1 MRPLTPDDPT
11 HLGGYRLTAHLG
23 SGALGPVFA
32 GVREDGGAAAVR
44 AVRAEDAA
52 DPAFHSLLDREA
64 EIVARIRNRFVVPL
78 LGHDLAAAHPWT
90 ASAYVSGPSLLDL
103 VHRTGPLP
111 ASALAHIARGLAE
124 ALDHVHAAGT
134 IHLGL
139 TPAHVLVDAAGP
151 RLVDAGIRR
160 AADGARIT
168 SPGDSVYWAPEH
180 LPGDRSAPTD
190 DLYSLGAVLA
200 FAATGRAPSGNGPAA
215 LVDAL
220 RAGSAGAASPLPDAL
235 TACLDVRP
243 EHRPSAAELLR
254 ALGGP
259 LPDDPEPWLPSRA
272 RALVARFEEDSA
284 TALRTARPGPGT
296 GQDPAAGAATDAREP
311 AAPQPR
317 LEGRPADRPGAVPA
331 SPRREHPGTGSGP
344 ATGSGSGFRSP
355 AATRAPRAARR
366 RRVAVRIAA
375 AAGAAVLFVTT
386 GLAVTA
392 TLSSED
398 VQPAD
403 VQAPDCSSPVGIDPA
418 LAPTEEPRTR
428 FSPDVPFR
436 LSFSPN
442 GSVLAVSQVGGVDLW
457 DWDRSSPL
465 AAIPTDGS
473 VVPPSPVSFSP
484 NGCVLVHGGPDGAAV
499 TDLPTG
505 EATRVGGGSA
515 VHSVAFSPDGGTL
528 AVGVEGDPDNRL
540 LHLLD
545 PATGET
551 VSALAGS
558 ARLGALRYSAD
569 GGTLV
574 GSEDNAGFAVW
585 RLDRPGDVSLIGDGS
600 GSEAFAVLP
609 DGSGILLVQ
618 SDRVVLVDPGTGE
631 VEREFVPPPGDGV
644 LVDVAY
650 SRSTGRVL
658 AARLDAAM
666 GAESVVAWDVRTA
679 ERVRLAEDPPA
690 VYPMV
695 LSPSGNHLA
704 GLRAGSHDIAVYDM
718 DFSLVGVLAQ

>member
-1 MRPLTPDDPT
+1 MRPLSPDDPT

-32 GVREDGGAAAVR
+32 GVREDGGTAAVR

-64 EIVARIRNRFVVPL
+64 ELIARIRNRFVVPL
-78 LGHDLAAAHPWT
+78 LGHDLTAAHPWT
-90 ASAYVSGPSLLDL
+90 ATAYVSGPSLLDL
-103 VHRTGPLP
+103 VRRTGPLP
-111 ASALAHIARGLAE
+111 ATVLTHIARGLAE
-124 ALDHVHAAGT
+124 ALEHVHAAGT

-151 RLVDAGIRR
+151 RLVDVGVRR

-168 SPGDSVYWAPEH
+168 SPGDSVYWSPEH
-180 LPGDRSAPTD
+180 LPGDRAAPAD

-220 RAGSAGAASPLPDAL
+220 RQGAIGTASSLPGAL
-235 TACLDVRP
+235 AACLDVRP
-243 EHRPSAAELLR
+243 EHRPSAAELVR

-259 LPDDPEPWLPSRA
+259 LPEVPGPWLPSSA
-272 RALVARFEEDSA
+272 RALVTRFEEAST
-284 TALRTARPGPGT
+284 TALRPARPGQPGPGSAAEPPVGPFGAPSPPPESGTLPQGGT
-296 GQDPAAGAATDAREP
+296 GSEPSEPRE
-311 AAPQPR
+311 
-317 LEGRPADRPGAVPA
+317 RPGAA
-331 SPRREHPGTGSGP
+331 P
-344 ATGSGSGFRSP
+344 ATGSAARS
-355 AATRAPRAARR
+355 ATRPPTSAKASGAARR
-366 RRVAVRIAA
+366 RRTAVRIAA
-375 AAGAAVLFVTT
+375 AAGAAALFLTT

-392 TLSSED
+392 TLSSSSDD
-398 VQPAD
+398 VLPAD
-403 VQAPDCSSPVGIDPA
+403 LQAPDCSSPNGIDPA
-418 LAPTEEPRTR
+418 LVPAEEPRTR

-436 LSFSPN
+436 LSFSPD

-457 DWDRSSPL
+457 DWNSSSPL
-465 AAIPTDGS
+465 AAIPADG
-473 VVPPSPVSFSP
+473 VVPPGPVAFSP

-499 TDLPTG
+499 TELPTG
-505 EATRVGGGSA
+505 EGTRVGGGGT

-528 AVGVEGDPDNRL
+528 AVGVEGDPNNRL

-545 PATGET
+545 PDTGET
-551 VSALAGS
+551 VSELAGS

-585 RLDRPGDVSLIGDGS
+585 RLDRPGDVSLIGDGN

-609 DGSGILLVQ
+609 DGSGVLLVQ
-618 SDRVVLVDPGTGE
+618 SDRVVLVDPETGD
-631 VEREFVPPPGDGV
+631 VEREFVPPSGDGV

-679 ERVRLAEDPPA
+679 ERLRLAGEPPS
-690 VYPMV
+690 VFPMT

-718 DFSLVGVLAQ
+718 DFSLVGVLSQ

>member
-32 GVREDGGAAAVR
+32 GVREDGRAAAVR

-64 EIVARIRNRFVVPL
+64 ELIGRIRNRFVVPL
-78 LGHDLAAAHPWT
+78 LGHDLSAAQPWT
-90 ASAYVSGPSLLDL
+90 ATAYVCGPSLLDL
-103 VHRTGPLP
+103 VDRTGPLP
-111 ASALAHIARGLAE
+111 ATALAHIARGLAE
-124 ALDHVHAAGT
+124 ALAHVHAAGT

-151 RLVDAGIRR
+151 RLVDVGLRR

-168 SPGDSVYWAPEH
+168 SPGDSVYWSPEH
-180 LPGDRSAPTD
+180 LPGDRAAPAD

-215 LVDAL
+215 MVDAL
-220 RAGSAGAASPLPDAL
+220 REGWAGTASPLPDAVA
-235 TACLDVRP
+235 ACLDVRP
-243 EHRPSAAELLR
+243 EHRPSAADLLR

-259 LPDDPEPWLPSRA
+259 LPADPVPWLPSGA
-272 RALVARFEEDSA
+272 RALVTRFGEDSA
-284 TALRTARPGPGT
+284 TALRTARAARPGPRGRGPDADRAAGPCEAAPFLARPQARSET
-296 GQDPAAGAATDAREP
+296 RHEGPAASG
-311 AAPQPR
+311 PR
-317 LEGRPADRPGAVPA
+317 PRPGDG
-331 SPRREHPGTGSGP
+331 REAAAGT
-344 ATGSGSGFRSP
+344 ATGSP
-355 AATRAPRAARR
+355 AATRASRAARR

-386 GLAVTA
+386 GLAVSA
-392 TLSSED
+392 TLSSDD
-398 VQPAD
+398 VLPTD
-403 VQAPDCSSPVGIDPA
+403 LQAPDCSSPRGIDPG
-418 LAPTEEPRTR
+418 LIPEEEPRTR
-428 FSPDVPFR
+428 FSPDLPFR

-457 DWDRSSPL
+457 DWDSSSPL
-465 AAIPTDGS
+465 AAIPADGL
-473 VVPPSPVSFSP
+473 VPPGPVAFSP

-505 EATRVGGGSA
+505 EGTHVGGGT
-515 VHSVAFSPDGGTL
+515 VHSVAFSPDGATL
-528 AVGVEGDPDNRL
+528 AVGVEGDPNNRL

-545 PATGET
+545 PDTGET
-551 VSALAGS
+551 VSELAGS

-585 RLDRPGDVSLIGDGS
+585 RLDRPDDVSLIGDGS

-618 SDRVVLVDPGTGE
+618 SDRVVLVDPETGD
-631 VEREFVPPPGDGV
+631 VEREFAPPPGDGV

-650 SRSTGRVL
+650 SRTTGRVL
-658 AARLDAAM
+658 AARLNAAM
-666 GAESVVAWDVRTA
+666 GAESVVAWDLRTA
-679 ERVRLAEDPPA
+679 ERVRLPEEPPA
-690 VYPMV
+690 VFPMT

-704 GLRAGSHDIAVYDM
+704 GLRAGTHDIAVYDM
-718 DFSLVGVLAQ
+718 DFSLVGVLSQ

>member
-1 MRPLTPDDPT
+1 MTPDDPT
-11 HLGGYRLTAHLG
+11 HLGGFRLTAHLG

-32 GVREDGGAAAVR
+32 GVREDGVAAAVR

-52 DPAFHSLLDREA
+52 DPAFHSLLGREA
-64 EIVARIRNRFVVPL
+64 EIIARIRNRFVVPL
-78 LGHDLAAAHPWT
+78 LGHDLTAAHPWT

-111 ASALAHIARGLAE
+111 AGALAHIARGMAE

-151 RLVDAGIRR
+151 VLVDTGVRR

-180 LPGDRSAPTD
+180 LPGDRSSTAD

-200 FAATGRAPSGNGPAA
+200 FAATGRAPAGTGPAA
-215 LVDAL
+215 IVDAL
-220 RAGSAGAASPLPDAL
+220 RAGLDGTASALADAVA
-235 TACLDVRP
+235 ACLEVRP
-243 EHRPSAAELLR
+243 ERRPSAAELLR

-259 LPDDPEPWLPSRA
+259 LPQDPEPWLPSRA

-284 TALRTARPGPGT
+284 AALRTARSGQGPGR
-296 GQDPAAGAATDAREP
+296 GPADDAAAGPFE
-311 AAPQPR
+311 
-317 LEGRPADRPGAVPA
+317 PA
-331 SPRREHPGTGSGP
+331 SPGPRPEGRRADRSGATAASGCREHPGIGVGAANGS
-344 ATGSGSGFRSP
+344 ATLSPSP
-355 AATRAPRAARR
+355 ARAAAAARR

-375 AAGAAVLFVTT
+375 AAGAAALFVTT
-386 GLAVTA
+386 GVALTV

-398 VQPAD
+398 VLPAD

-418 LAPTEEPRTR
+418 LVPAEEPRTR

-473 VVPPSPVSFSP
+473 VVPPSPVTFSP
-484 NGCVLVHGGPDGAAV
+484 NGCVLVHGGPEGAAV

-505 EATRVGGGSA
+505 EGTLVGGGS

-528 AVGVEGDPDNRL
+528 AVGVEGDPDHRL
-540 LHLLD
+540 LHLID
-545 PATGET
+545 PDTGET

-585 RLDRPGDVSLIGDGS
+585 RLDRPGEVSLIGDGS
-600 GSEAFAVLP
+600 GNEAFAVLP
-609 DGSGILLVQ
+609 DGSGVLLVQ
-618 SDRVVLVDPGTGE
+618 SDRVVLVDPETGG
-631 VEREFVPPPGDGV
+631 VEREFVPPSGEGV

-650 SRSTGRVL
+650 SRSTGRVV

-666 GAESVVAWDVRTA
+666 GAESVVAWDLRTA
-679 ERVRLAEDPPA
+679 ERISLAGEPPA
-690 VYPMV
+690 VYPMAV
-695 LSPSGNHLA
+695 SPSGNHLA